1 VVSLNTCS
9 SGWST
14 LGVLLSVF
22 STEKEARQYLKCRKA
37 SRVVSLKA
45 FGLAEAPGG
54 LIEYLQFWLEHP
66 GCPLKCFQH
75 REGGK
80 TVSQVQKGI

>member
-1 VVSLNTCS
+1 MDHGVRLVLACAPRVVS
-9 SGWST
+9 
-14 LGVLLSVF
+14 GVPLVHA
-22 STEKEARQYLKCRKA
+22 EA